1 MLRRLL
7 FVAGLALTVGFAIA
21 VARPAPTEALPERL
35 SDRDFWR
42 LSLDSSEPDGFF
54 RSDTLTSNEMLFER
68 VIPDLLERSN
78 SRGVY
83 LGVGPEQNF
92 TYIAALRPPMAIV
105 FDIRRGNL
113 LVQLMYKALFD
124 LAKDRADFV
133 ALLFSRPRPPG
144 LTSSSSVTEL
154 FEAFSNVRADEAF
167 YKRNLAA
174 VEARLTKGHG
184 LPLSAKDIDGIE
196 YAYHAFYSRG
206 YRVRP
211 SPSYEELMIATDSNG
226 RMLSYLASE
235 ERFLFLK
242 DLHAK
247 NLLVP
252 VVGDFA
258 GPKAIRAI
266 AGYLK
271 AHDAKVSA
279 FYLSNVEQY
288 LYQDG
293 KWDRFCRNFSTLP
306 IDMSS
311 TFIRSSSRGAGLG
324 FGFVNTLG
332 SMVEEARQCRS
343 SAGQVS
349 WAGWAG

>member
-1 MLRRLL
+1 MRRLV
-7 FVAGLALTVGFAIA
+7 FVACLALVAGFAIA
-21 VARPAPTEALPERL
+21 VARPAPPEPLPARL

-42 LSLDSSEPDGFF
+42 LSLDSSEADGFF

-68 VIPDLLERSN
+68 VIPDLLARSS

-113 LVQLMYKALFD
+113 LVQLMYKALFE

-133 ALLFSRPRPPG
+133 AMLFSRPRPAG
-144 LTSSSSVTEL
+144 LTTTSSVAEL
-154 FEAFSNVRADEAF
+154 FEAFSNVHADETL

-174 VEARLTKGHG
+174 VEARLATAHG

-226 RMLSYLASE
+226 RMLSYLATE
-235 ERFLFLK
+235 ANFLSLK
-242 DLHAK
+242 ELQSK
-247 NLLVP
+247 NLIVP
-252 VVGDFA
+252 VIGDFA

-266 AGYLK
+266 GAYLK
-271 AHDAKVSA
+271 AHEAKVGA

-293 KWDRFCRNFSTLP
+293 KWAAFCRNFKTLP
-306 IDMSS
+306 IDASS
-311 TFIRSSSRGAGLG
+311 TFIRSSSRGAGFG

-332 SMVEEARQCRS
+332 SMQDEVKQCS
-343 SAGQVS
+343 
-349 WAGWAG
+349 